1 MQNFDTAVEATAT
14 SLNSAGSAEEENAKV
29 MKGLEKT
36 IQKLK
41 AQFEILINGDGG
53 LKAFMVSVVKLG
65 ADTLK
70 LINSLGG
77 LPTVLMAILSV
88 LLLIKGTAITN
99 AIANIITII
108 PKLISGLT
116 SLSFVYDSTAKTIV
130 VANQA
135 MQLSIPIIGA
145 VMTAITGVMT
155 VISLHNSKKQE
166 EIEKSK
172 EHNSELKNE
181 IRTIQEAKDKITSE
195 NLSRQELINLLDEN
209 IAGYDKE
216 QESLKSTNDLRREG
230 IELLDEEARKKAN
243 EWKTSNIETLKE
255 ASGRLYGSSAE
266 KDITVS
272 TKAQGLAGLVGL
284 TAKKGVTIRAYDGIE
299 DEIKAYEEALEKVR
313 NYKETDKILDP
324 DEIELYDK
332 LINKLKDS
340 YDGLIEQRDTDNKL
354 IAEANEML
362 APLGQK
368 YDAVNG
374 KVIDMS
380 ETEKKAYKA
389 SQKTTDQL
397 KKEGDYL
404 SWDSDMWQ
412 AYAEDTG
419 QSVEEA
425 MASLMGLDEAIE
437 DVNEDTK
444 SFADYASDMSF
455 DNTTLDG
462 LHDAFT
468 KLNNALKEVNEEG
481 SLSYD
486 NFNALMSLGDEYIG
500 VIFDEEGHLRD
511 LAEVQ
516 DEVYKTKA
524 QMMALE
530 KAQMLLDV
538 ASKYH
543 EEAGSMAGLQE
554 ELRKTTNLRWSD
566 IDAQI
571 AQMKLQAEADKQIAY
586 FQKKV
591 RNGVADTKAE
601 LKKQLSEGSLD
612 MDALSSTFG
621 ESWTDNAKAD
631 ARIDKMYNESMAD
644 IEALEEMI
652 SVTHQKANEADH
664 WNETQEK
671 GSGKAKEATEKET
684 DALKELENE
693 YKDAVK
699 EVKDAINKEIDKIKE
714 AKDTEINAIKDRISA
729 LEKQKDKEIKAV
741 EDRIKALQ
749 KARDAEEKYW
759 DDKIDALKAQN
770 KEQERQN
777 ELMKLEEELAKAR
790 AKNVMV
796 LGESGHF
803 ELRKDDTEVQKAE
816 EALEKKQEEI
826 AYEKKLEELENYKQQ
841 ALANYDAQI
850 ADLESYKDKLEEN
863 YNAQIEA
870 LKAFQDEREKYY
882 DQQTEAL
889 KAQLDELQ
897 SSLEDYVD
905 IENKKAEAG
914 ADATNSEAK
923 TWNQRLS
930 NLADFV
936 NKYNSLM
943 KKLGDGSTNNKG
955 GGLGTSYTADSVST
969 SGNKKEVKGKKATGD
984 SYISEDGAYLVG
996 DDPNKEII
1004 IGSKL
1009 NGSLMSL
1016 SKGSGVVN
1024 AKSTNTLA
1032 GVLNQLGSFSR
1043 SNFGSGNGTLVNNSN
1058 SNAQNITI
1066 GSISLPEV
1074 KNGKD
1079 FVDYL
1084 QNFSLN
1090 MKQMSFA

>member
-1 MQNFDTAVEATAT
+1 MQNFDTAVKATAT
-14 SLNSAGSAEEENAKV
+14 SLNSAGSAEKENEKV
-29 MKGLEKT
+29 MQGLEKT

-77 LPTVLMAILSV
+77 LPTILMGILSV
-88 LLLIKGTAITN
+88 LLLIKGEAITKMIVDAVK
-99 AIANIITII
+99 AIPN
-108 PKLISGLT
+108 LISSLANLKVAYSTTGKSIKIFSSDVAT
-116 SLSFVYDSTAKTIV
+116 SSSILHA
-130 VANQA
+130 
-135 MQLSIPIIGA
+135 SIPIIGL
-145 VMTAITGVMT
+145 VMTGITLLTGV
-155 VISLHNSKKQE
+155 INKHKQSQE
-166 EIEKSK
+166 EANRKTQEAIEKNREAIKSNNQAI
-172 EHNSELKNE
+172 ESLKNE
-181 IRTIQEAKDKITSE
+181 SLTRDELNIILDNNFDKYEAERLKLLDINDARQEAIDLLKEENKERLETENLIGRQQFEKAVGELEAPNAKVKKFEDFEVDPSISTTYDLSKYEEGIKKIQESSTLDEVVKNRKEYLKTLYEIREEILDADNYSAEFMEDFNEYIYQQSDALAKDSE
-195 NLSRQELINLLDEN
+195 KLE
-209 IAGYDKE
+209 
-216 QESLKSTNDLRREG
+216 TN
-230 IELLDEEARKKAN
+230 
-243 EWKTSNIETLKE
+243 
-255 ASGRLYGSSAE
+255 
-266 KDITVS
+266 
-272 TKAQGLAGLVGL
+272 
-284 TAKKGVTIRAYDGIE
+284 
-299 DEIKAYEEALEKVR
+299 
-313 NYKETDKILDP
+313 
-324 DEIELYDK
+324 
-332 LINKLKDS
+332 NKLKQDYIDKQAELGYKLNETGDDFVEMS
-340 YDGLIEQRDTDNKL
+340 KAEKKVYDVSKMTNKEIDEAIKNWSDEDWSEYADGL
-354 IAEANEML
+354 
-362 APLGQK
+362 G
-368 YDAVNG
+368 V
-374 KVIDMS
+374 
-380 ETEKKAYKA
+380 
-389 SQKTTDQL
+389 
-397 KKEGDYL
+397 
-404 SWDSDMWQ
+404 
-412 AYAEDTG
+412 
-419 QSVEEA
+419 SVEEA
-425 MASLMGLDEAIE
+425 RATLLGLKDSLNDTTE
-437 DVNEDTK
+437 DAKTFGETLE
-444 SFADYASDMSF
+444 DMSF
-455 DNTTLDG
+455 EKTSLDG
-462 LHDAFT
+462 LHSSFTALNDALT
-468 KLNNALKEVNEEG
+468 ELNETG
-481 SLSYD
+481 QLSYD
-486 NFNALMSLGDEYIG
+486 KFNALMSQSDEYILAL
-500 VIFDEEGHLRD
+500 FDENGQLRENAD
-511 LAEVQ
+511 IQKELYEAKVQ
-516 DEVYKTKA
+516 QMSADKA
-524 QMMALE
+524 LSMIRL
-530 KAQMLLDV
+530 
-538 ASKYH
+538 ASKY
-543 EEAGSMAGLQE
+543 QE
-554 ELRKTTNLRWSD
+554 ENGTLEGYKDTIKSTTDATWGLVNAEIAEMKARATSEHMKAVNEARQSRAGTYTSYDDYVSSNKSWAGNEAERKY
-566 IDAQI
+566 Q
-571 AQMKLQAEADKQIAY
+571 
-586 FQKKV
+586 
-591 RNGVADTKAE
+591 
-601 LKKQLSEGSLD
+601 
-612 MDALSSTFG
+612 
-621 ESWTDNAKAD
+621 
-631 ARIDKMYNESMAD
+631 
-644 IEALEEMI
+644 EEM
-652 SVTHQKANEADH
+652 EAINNYAVNIKESIKDLGDDWH
-664 WNETQEK
+664 YWET
-671 GSGKAKEATEKET
+671 SSKEGHGGATKEIKKED

-714 AKDTEINAIKDRISA
+714 AKDAEINAIKDRISA

-955 GGLGTSYTADSVST
+955 GGLGTSYSADAIS

>member
-1 MQNFDTAVEATAT
+1 MQNFDTAIKATAT
-14 SLNSAGSAEEENAKV
+14 SLNSAGSAEKENEKV
-29 MKGLEKT
+29 MQGLEKT

-53 LKAFMVSVVKLG
+53 LKTFMVSVVKLG
-65 ADTLK
+65 ANTLK
-70 LINSLGG
+70 LINTLGG
-77 LPTVLMAILSV
+77 LPTVLMGILSV
-88 LLLIKGTAITN
+88 LLLIKGEAITKMILD
-99 AIANIITII
+99 AKEAI
-108 PKLISGLT
+108 PKLIS
-116 SLSFVYDSTAKTIV
+116 SLANLKVAYSTTGKSIKIFSSD
-130 VANQA
+130 VATA
-135 MQLSIPIIGA
+135 SSTLHASIPIIGL
-145 VMTAITGVMT
+145 VVTGITLLTGVINKHKQAEAEAEEKRQEHIKT
-155 VISLHNSKKQE
+155 LESEIKGIEDAQSK
-166 EIEKSK
+166 IE
-172 EHNSELKNE
+172 
-181 IRTIQEAKDKITSE
+181 SE
-195 NLSRQELINLLDEN
+195 NLSRQELINLLDAN
-209 IAGYDKE
+209 IDGYDKE
-216 QESLKSTNDLRREG
+216 QAKLKGENELRREAVK
-230 IELLDEEARKKAN
+230 LLDEELKKKAQQYRLSS
-243 EWKTSNIETLKE
+243 EKERQDAVKTLTKSYESEDVFGKKNKGLFGKQQGTNLAEAKNIDERIRQYEVAIETISNKAELEETDEYNNLLKK
-255 ASGRLYGSSAE
+255 LSANYADLVEE
-266 KDITVS
+266 KEKAETVS
-272 TKAQGLAGLVGL
+272 EELAYY
-284 TAKKGVTIRAYDGIE
+284 AK
-299 DEIKAYEEALEKVR
+299 LEGQV
-313 NYKETDKILDP
+313 
-324 DEIELYDK
+324 YDK
-332 LINKLKDS
+332 LTGTYRKM
-340 YDGLIEQRDTDNKL
+340 TDEEREGY
-354 IAEANEML
+354 EAS
-362 APLGQK
+362 K
-368 YDAVNG
+368 
-374 KVIDMS
+374 
-380 ETEKKAYKA
+380 
-389 SQKTTDQL
+389 KTTTQI
-397 KKEGDYL
+397 KEEGK
-404 SWDSDMWQ
+404 WAKWSDEVWQ
-412 AYAEDTG
+412 EYAEDTG

-468 KLNNALKEVNEEG
+468 KLNDALKEVNEEG

-516 DEVYKTKA
+516 DEVYKAKA

-652 SVTHQKANEADH
+652 SVTHQKADEADH

-671 GSGKAKEATEKET
+671 GSGKAKEAIKKED
-684 DALKELENE
+684 DALKELEND

-699 EVKDAINKEIDKIKE
+699 EIKDAINKEIDKIKE

-955 GGLGTSYTADSVST
+955 GGLGTSYSADAIS